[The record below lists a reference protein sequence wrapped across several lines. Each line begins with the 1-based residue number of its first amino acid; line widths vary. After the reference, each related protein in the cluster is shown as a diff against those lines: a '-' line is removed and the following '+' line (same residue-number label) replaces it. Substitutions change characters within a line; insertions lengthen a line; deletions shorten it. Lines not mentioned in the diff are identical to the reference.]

1 MIPSSSSGKL
11 FLTSGVELLEWPLA
25 RGDPVPPLLPAL
37 EIASPSVGLVQST
50 ELAENDLRELFKGSS
65 R

>member
-1 MIPSSSSGKL
+1 M
-11 FLTSGVELLEWPLA
+11 ELLEWPLA
-25 RGDPVPPLLPAL
+25 RGDPVLPLLPAL